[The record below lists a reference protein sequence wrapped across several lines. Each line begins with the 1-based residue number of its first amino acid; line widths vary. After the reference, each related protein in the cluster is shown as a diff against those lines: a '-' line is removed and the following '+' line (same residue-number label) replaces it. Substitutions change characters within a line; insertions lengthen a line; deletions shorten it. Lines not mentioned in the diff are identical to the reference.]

1 MAGGKDADITYE
13 KMRHA
18 AKRLGHEKEKMEDK
32 LHGLDSYIDDL
43 VAHGYTTTKGSG
55 AFDDSFKEFTKGMK
69 DTLEGLKG
77 MAKFLEDAAKAYED
91 LDDQLAKGVKGK

>member
-18 AKRLGHEKEKMEDK
+18 AKRLGQEKEKMEDK
-32 LHGLDSYIDDL
+32 LHGLDSYIDGL
-43 VAHGYTTTKGSG
+43 VADGYTTSKGSQ

-91 LDDQLAKGVKGK
+91 LDDQLAKGVKG